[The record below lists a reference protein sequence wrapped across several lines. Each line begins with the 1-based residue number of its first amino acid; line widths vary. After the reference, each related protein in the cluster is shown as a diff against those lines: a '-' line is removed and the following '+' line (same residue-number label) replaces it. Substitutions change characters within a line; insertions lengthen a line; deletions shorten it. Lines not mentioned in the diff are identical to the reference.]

1 MLPRL
6 SDDLLGKNGIL
17 EQLTKRV
24 VERALQ
30 GEMTHHL
37 GHEKNGSVSNA
48 TGTTRN
54 GQSKKTLKGKIG
66 PLHIAVP
73 RDRDGR
79 FEPQLVKKHQTHW
92 QGFDDIVISL

>member
-37 GHEKNGSVSNA
+37 GHEKHGV
-48 TGTTRN
+48 TF
-54 GQSKKTLKGKIG
+54 
-66 PLHIAVP
+66 P
-73 RDRDGR
+73 
-79 FEPQLVKKHQTHW
+79 
-92 QGFDDIVISL
+92 